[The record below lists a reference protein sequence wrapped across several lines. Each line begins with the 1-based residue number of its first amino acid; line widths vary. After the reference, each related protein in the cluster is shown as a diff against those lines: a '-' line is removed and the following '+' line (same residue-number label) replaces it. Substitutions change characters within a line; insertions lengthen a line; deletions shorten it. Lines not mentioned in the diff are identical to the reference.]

1 MRRMI
6 PRRWRALALA
16 APSLTVL
23 LVPLAA
29 PAREPA
35 QPTEERKRESGGEQ
49 SFTGGPA
56 GFSDPFVSSSMGGM
70 QVGPQGTSAGMP
82 VRRVT
87 PDEERMRELSGQVVK
102 LNGLVLYVQ
111 TSLGAVV
118 PLDVSALQLRK
129 APEKGQR
136 VVAVYQVENKVEN
149 VALSLVGEVPQ
160 KG

>member
-6 PRRWRALALA
+6 PRSWRALALA
-16 APSLTVL
+16 APSLTAL
-23 LVPLAA
+23 LIPLAA

-35 QPTEERKRESGGEQ
+35 QPTQERKQEIGGDLVVL
-49 SFTGGPA
+49 GRA
-56 GFSDPFVSSSMGGM
+56 GTIPPVNAQGIRALN
-70 QVGPQGTSAGMP
+70 VGPQGTSAGMP

-87 PDEERMRELSGQVVK
+87 PDEDRMRELSGQVVK

-118 PLDVSALQLRK
+118 PLDVSALQMNK
-129 APEKGQR
+129 TPEKGQR

-149 VALSLVGEVPQ
+149 VALSLAGEVPQ